1 MGGFSSLLGTT
12 LGGYSLS
19 KILSALVTLLVCL
32 IAVRLIMKIT
42 TRLVDRM
49 QKVNDRLQKLILTAV
64 KTLLYV
70 LTVIITAEALGF
82 NTSSL
87 TALLSVLTLGI
98 TLAAEDIL
106 SNVAGGLVILSSR
119 PFAQGDFIEAGGV
132 SGTVREIG
140 LNHTKLETRTA
151 RWFWFPTRISSS
163 KIINYTVLGRRRV
176 VAPSP
181 LPYDAPAEAVKAAC
195 MEAVSTVPNVLA
207 DPAPAVQVTNY
218 GASSI
223 EYTIFCW
230 CAPEH
235 YWPVYFAINENLRDA
250 FACHNVEMTYDH
262 LNVHILEKVSQ
273 EEFPCP
279 IHISRCRPGGRPGP
293 AGNLTPTMCGTP
305 LSPLNTMC
313 LLRRNSLR
321 ASAAPCKI
329 PLSGRR

>member
-1 MGGFSSLLGTT
+1 MLGATLGAT

-49 QKVNDRLQKLILTAV
+49 QKVNARLQKLILTAV

-106 SNVAGGLVILSSR
+106 GNVAGGLVILSSR

-140 LNHTKLETRTA
+140 LNHTKLET
-151 RWFWFPTRISSS
+151 PDGQVVLVPNKDLSSS

-176 VAPSP
+176 VRAVTAS
-181 LPYDAPAEAVKAAC
+181 YDAPAEAVKAAC

-235 YWPVYFAINENLRDA
+235 YWPIYFAVNENLRST
-250 FACHNVEMTYDH
+250 FAKHGVEMTYDH
-262 LNVHILEKVSQ
+262 LNVHILEK
-273 EEFPCP
+273 
-279 IHISRCRPGGRPGP
+279 
-293 AGNLTPTMCGTP
+293 
-305 LSPLNTMC
+305 
-313 LLRRNSLR
+313 
-321 ASAAPCKI
+321 
-329 PLSGRR
+329 

>member
-1 MGGFSSLLGTT
+1 MMGSLSSMLGATM
-12 LGGYSLS
+12 GGYSLA

-42 TRLVDRM
+42 TRLVNRM

-106 SNVAGGLVILSSR
+106 GNVAGGLVILSSR
-119 PFAQGDFIEAGGV
+119 PFAVGDFIEAGGI

-140 LNHTKLETRTA
+140 LNHTKLET
-151 RWFWFPTRISSS
+151 PDGQMVLMPNKDLSSS

-176 VAPSP
+176 VRTVTAS
-181 LPYDAPAEAVKAAC
+181 YDAPTEDVKTAC
-195 MEAVSTVPNVLA
+195 MEAVAATSGILN
-207 DPAPAVQVTNY
+207 DPAPAVQLTNY

-230 CAPEH
+230 CSVED
-235 YWPVYFAINENLRDA
+235 YWPVYFAVNENLRSA
-250 FACHNVEMTYDH
+250 FANHGVEMTYDH
-262 LNVHILEKVSQ
+262 LNVHVVNK
-273 EEFPCP
+273 
-279 IHISRCRPGGRPGP
+279 
-293 AGNLTPTMCGTP
+293 
-305 LSPLNTMC
+305 
-313 LLRRNSLR
+313 
-321 ASAAPCKI
+321 
-329 PLSGRR
+329 

>member
-1 MGGFSSLLGTT
+1 MNTQVLQGLLVPFLGTT

-49 QKVNDRLQKLILTAV
+49 QKVNDRLQKLILIAV

-106 SNVAGGLVILSSR
+106 GNVAGGLVILSSR

-140 LNHTKLETRTA
+140 LNHTKLET
-151 RWFWFPTRISSS
+151 PDGQMVLVPNKDLSSS

-176 VAPSP
+176 VRTVTAS
-181 LPYDAPAEAVKAAC
+181 YDAPAEAVKAAC

-223 EYTIFCW
+223 EYTLRCW
-230 CAPEH
+230 AKTED
-235 YWPVYFAINENLRDA
+235 YWQVYEDLREALRESFAA
-250 FACHNVEMTYDH
+250 HGVEMTYDH
-262 LNVHILEKVSQ
+262 LNVHVVQ
-273 EEFPCP
+273 
-279 IHISRCRPGGRPGP
+279 
-293 AGNLTPTMCGTP
+293 
-305 LSPLNTMC
+305 
-313 LLRRNSLR
+313 
-321 ASAAPCKI
+321 
-329 PLSGRR
+329 